1 MLSSAVFQNKHKHR
15 WMGIFTHQPQRQRRG
30 GWQHSHVSLAN
41 KMFIAVG
48 HSMFEKKNGNARCGV
63 GVWNG
68 YIVLSWILSILSSSA
83 CNKGIQLLGSAAAA
97 PTTVFFCGSSRQIL
111 ITCWQTK
118 KAGWGGGGG
127 YGGKMRNIC
136 CFLRDEGRGRSPFG
150 LSGRR
155 ECVRL
160 LTLQQQI
167 IIMSDER
174 YHSPCRVRTGAH
186 WTFIAFAKHNGMCE
200 WLPVEATPLTRHCG
214 DKVTNK
220 GLENSERA
228 CLNQPLADWRACF
241 NYCKLLSVSVHRC
254 VNVPSVFACLVDHK
268 KHVNVPYV

>member
-1 MLSSAVFQNKHKHR
+1 MVLGF
-15 WMGIFTHQPQRQRRG
+15 G
-30 GWQHSHVSLAN
+30 
-41 KMFIAVG
+41 
-48 HSMFEKKNGNARCGV
+48 
-63 GVWNG
+63 NG
-68 YIVLSWILSILSSSA
+68 YLVLSWILSILSSSA

-127 YGGKMRNIC
+127 EMRNIC

-200 WLPVEATPLTRHCG
+200 WLPVEATPLTRHCR
-214 DKVTNK
+214 DKSTNK
-220 GLENSERA
+220 GTENYERA
-228 CLNQPLADWRACF
+228 RLNQPLTTDMRVLIIVNFSALMLPCCVD
-241 NYCKLLSVSVHRC
+241 LPVS
-254 VNVPSVFACLVDHK
+254 
-268 KHVNVPYV
+268 